1 MTYFSVVSKFV
12 WFFQIAGYA
21 FNNVGH
27 LKSSTTAADLLSQ
40 LNTAEKSVK
49 AKLVDEIQFTINNIK
64 DILESIIAASTK
76 NNVLPSTVKNIK
88 EFKNKSKDELNK
100 SFENVRK
107 AVGIL
112 INKIVSEHISW
123 HIQKKRKKKEQIKLN
138 NFKVINVNFY

>member
-1 MTYFSVVSKFV
+1 MTSPMAVTPLLILLSPL
-12 WFFQIAGYA
+12 IAGYA

-112 INKIVSEHISW
+112 INKI
-123 HIQKKRKKKEQIKLN
+123 
-138 NFKVINVNFY
+138 KVYL